1 MPCSGEDEGLRGEVL
16 GRLSAL
22 GLPSAEH
29 CIIVSVDQQ
38 KLWFLGPGVR
48 REWPVSTARAGV
60 GQREGSNRTP
70 LGMHRVKEKIGD
82 GARKG
87 TVFRARVDVG
97 EVWTDRPDN
106 PDNLIT
112 TRILRLDGLEEGFNR
127 GQDAHGAVVDT
138 FRRYVYI
145 HGTNQHAALGTP
157 NSHGCVLLS
166 DDAVLELFSLS
177 PVGTPV
183 LIRL

>member
-1 MPCSGEDEGLRGEVL
+1 MRGEV
-16 GRLSAL
+16 GERLRAL
-22 GLPSAEH
+22 GLPTAEH
-29 CIIVSVDQQ
+29 CIIVSIDQQ
-38 KLWFLGPGVR
+38 KLWFLGPGSGR
-48 REWPVSTARAGV
+48 TWRVSTARAGA
-60 GQREGSNRTP
+60 GQREGSHCTP
-70 LGMHRVKEKIGD
+70 LGMHVVKEKVGD

-87 TVFRARVDVG
+87 AVFKARVDTG
-97 EVWTDRPDN
+97 ELWTDRPEN

-127 GQDAHGAVVDT
+127 GLDAEGAVVDT
-138 FRRYVYI
+138 FRRFVYI

-166 DDAVLELFSLS
+166 DDGILELHDLA

-183 LIRL
+183 LIRR

>member
-1 MPCSGEDEGLRGEVL
+1 
-16 GRLSAL
+16 
-22 GLPSAEH
+22 
-29 CIIVSVDQQ
+29 
-38 KLWFLGPGVR
+38 
-48 REWPVSTARAGV
+48 
-60 GQREGSNRTP
+60 
-70 LGMHRVKEKIGD
+70 MHRVKEKIGD

-166 DDAVLELFSLS
+166 DDAVHELFSLA

>member
-1 MPCSGEDEGLRGEVL
+1 MRGEVAS
-16 GRLSAL
+16 RLAAL

-29 CIIVSVDQQ
+29 CIIVSIDQQ
-38 KLWFLGPGVR
+38 KLWFFGPSVR
-48 REWPVSTARAGV
+48 RSWPVSTARAGA

-70 LGMHRVKEKIGD
+70 LGMHRVAEKIGD

-87 TVFRARVDVG
+87 AVFRARVDTG

-112 TRILRLDGLEEGFNR
+112 TRILWLDGLEDGFNR
-127 GQDAHGAVVDT
+127 GVDAQGGVVDT
-138 FRRYVYI
+138 RRRYVYI
-145 HGTNQHAALGTP
+145 HGTNQHASLGRP

-166 DDAVLELFSLS
+166 DDDVLELYGLT
-177 PVGTPV
+177 PTGTPV
-183 LIRL
+183 LILA

>member
-1 MPCSGEDEGLRGEVL
+1 MRGEVL

-60 GQREGSNRTP
+60 GQLEGSNRTP